1 VIANSQ
7 LFCREDF
14 LGFMGCGCKFI
25 SNPIVS
31 VDANSYESSKVIYE
45 WDCDVGACE
54 CI

>member
-7 LFCREDF
+7 LFCREGF

-31 VDANSYESSKVIYE
+31 VDANSSENALK
-45 WDCDVGACE
+45 
-54 CI
+54 